1 MQKSKSKKILNNK
14 KNLNLKFD
22 KLNAKKLTKF
32 LNNTLKTSYK
42 YNEKKSNLSKI
53 ALNSHYKW
61 DSLST

>member
-53 ALNSHYKW
+53 A
-61 DSLST
+61 